1 MAWEPDNDLMAILL
15 GPLACGNRMLG
26 FCGCGDSIPRSLPH
40 LSGEVVR
47 DEVVRGRDEVV
58 RGRDTFL
65 WAAGITP
72 TVQTLEV
79 GVVTRG
85 DNCLLV

>member
-1 MAWEPDNDLMAILL
+1 MAWEPDNDLMARLL

-26 FCGCGDSIPRSLPH
+26 FCGCGNSIPRSLPH
-40 LSGEVVR
+40 LSG
-47 DEVVRGRDEVV
+47 EVVRGRDEVV

-79 GVVTRG
+79 GVATRG